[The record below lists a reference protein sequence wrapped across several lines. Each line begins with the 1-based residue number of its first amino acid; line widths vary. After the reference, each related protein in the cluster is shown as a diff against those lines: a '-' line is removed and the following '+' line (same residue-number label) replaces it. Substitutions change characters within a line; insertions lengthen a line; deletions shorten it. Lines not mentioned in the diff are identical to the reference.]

1 MSKAYLL
8 ITSRKNTFADM
19 VCSRSGFDVES
30 LQRIDTRT
38 MRDPHGVHYF
48 SLSNADYGRKT
59 RQELDSIK
67 DDYTARYGLKY
78 IIEVNPHIPKTLKGM
93 ATARKKTVRK
103 SPATKIA
110 AASRLIKTMKASI
123 AKVSTM
129 LSGIK
134 TVSTATKAK
143 TTRKKTVRKRRKT
156 AKRK

>member
-8 ITSRKNTFADM
+8 ITSRKNPFAEM
-19 VCSRSGFDVES
+19 VRSRSGYDPAA
-30 LQRIDTRT
+30 LHRIDTRT
-38 MRDPHGVHYF
+38 MRDPQGVYYVG
-48 SLSNADYGRKT
+48 LSNAIYGKKT

-67 DDYTARYGLKY
+67 DEYTARYGLKY

-110 AASRLIKTMKASI
+110 AASRLIKTMKADI

-134 TVSTATKAK
+134 PAVSTATKRKPAK
-143 TTRKKTVRKRRKT
+143 RKT
-156 AKRK
+156 AKRKTAKRK